1 MKKLS
6 NAVIYSN
13 SRYRVMSAGTVSTT
27 KLILEVKGKSKME
40 CELKRHLSPKTVGI
54 IMRSIPIDGNAH
66 FIGTSIVYF
75 ETKVNSG
82 IERQKKEFKKGDIAF
97 TSVGS
102 SICLFVTDVTTSKP
116 MTPIGKIL
124 TNVELLKNVK
134 SGDVISLYQLAG

>member
-1 MKKLS
+1 
-6 NAVIYSN
+6 
-13 SRYRVMSAGTVSTT
+13 MSAGTVSTT

-97 TSVGS
+97 TPVGS

-124 TNVELLKNVK
+124 TNV
-134 SGDVISLYQLAG
+134 QL

>member
-1 MKKLS
+1 
-6 NAVIYSN
+6 
-13 SRYRVMSAGTVSTT
+13 MSAGTVSTT

-97 TSVGS
+97 TPVGS

-134 SGDVISLYQLAG
+134 SGDVISLYQLTG

>member
-1 MKKLS
+1 VKKLS

-97 TSVGS
+97 TPVGS